1 MVCSGSNQAYTNLAI
16 ALLDDGDAAVIF
28 APYYFNHKMALQMTG
43 CSVVVGQTDNS
54 LLPDMGW
61 LRARLAENPKVI
73 WELIIPG
80 QVERLVFWW
89 KQNRHFALLTR
100 RSKREPFTLK
110 PRP

>member
-43 CSVVVGQTDNS
+43 CSVVVGHTDNS

-73 WELIIPG
+73 IPG
-80 QVERLVFWW
+80 QL
-89 KQNRHFALLTR
+89 QSLMMG
-100 RSKREPFTLK
+100 
-110 PRP
+110 